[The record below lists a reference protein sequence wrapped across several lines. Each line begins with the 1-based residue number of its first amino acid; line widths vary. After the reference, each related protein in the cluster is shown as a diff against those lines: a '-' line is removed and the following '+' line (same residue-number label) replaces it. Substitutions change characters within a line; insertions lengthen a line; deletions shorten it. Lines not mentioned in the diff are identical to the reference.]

1 MIDTYLLLLLVLVLL
16 LKYHCVPSDLDELSL
31 RGVLE
36 PELDEEDFL
45 EDDDEDDDDFF
56 LEEELEL
63 ELLS

>member
-45 EDDDEDDDDFF
+45 EDEDDDDSF